1 MAEYTPGY
9 VEVPGK
15 GRRYR
20 NASGEYFNNHLGSIL
35 NSFKKAKDG
44 VGDAYNNY
52 YNSVA
57 DAAGTERRDGSVA
70 PVVGA
75 TPKAKNQ
82 AAPAEPAEKPPYRSR
97 RQGLDATYP
106 DRTSAPKPEPQKPEK
121 PGARVNANGLVS
133 YGKDLSS
140 LNAFTKAF
148 TGGELTDIKS
158 AFQSE
163 DLPTAYQ
170 TGSNTISTEETPY
183 ELPEGASPSPLNK
196 GLAGTTDLDIS
207 DTTYKIGEASVPGTI
222 GRLDDVQEGA
232 SAKPDIAE
240 SVRTIRMHRNKRD
253 QLEGFSMDEPL
264 GGPSETKGNGMNAKR
279 RAIRSAFLDMDT
291 PIIQASVNANRIAGY
306 GKNSDGQAMFN
317 YGGEL
322 VQAKEGM
329 QQKAKNAA
337 MMGQDPTQFLQ
348 MKVEQV
354 KSEQTPATLT
364 PRNPSTAE
372 KPSDPVITD
381 SSAPHP
387 DTGRKPD
394 AATEQSNREYGA
406 MQFKFD
412 PEKGMMVPVK

>member
-1 MAEYTPGY
+1 MP
-9 VEVPGK
+9 
-15 GRRYR
+15 
-20 NASGEYFNNHLGSIL
+20 
-35 NSFKKAKDG
+35 
-44 VGDAYNNY
+44 
-52 YNSVA
+52 
-57 DAAGTERRDGSVA
+57 AA
-70 PVVGA
+70 
-75 TPKAKNQ
+75 
-82 AAPAEPAEKPPYRSR
+82 
-97 RQGLDATYP
+97 
-106 DRTSAPKPEPQKPEK
+106 
-121 PGARVNANGLVS
+121 
-133 YGKDLSS
+133 S
-140 LNAFTKAF
+140 LNAIYSEAF
-148 TGGELTDIKS
+148 TGGELTDIKA

-170 TGSNTISTEETPY
+170 NGTNSISTEQTPY
-183 ELPEGASPSPLNK
+183 ELPEGAAPSPLNQ
-196 GLAGTTDLDIS
+196 GLAGAEGLKIS
-207 DTTYKIGEASVPGTI
+207 DSGYTIGEASVPGTV
-222 GRLDDVQEGA
+222 GRSGDVQEGS

-240 SVRTIRMHRNKRD
+240 GVRTIRMHRNKRD
-253 QLEGFSMDEPL
+253 QLEGFSMDEQL

-337 MMGQDPTQFLQ
+337 MMGQNPMEFLQ